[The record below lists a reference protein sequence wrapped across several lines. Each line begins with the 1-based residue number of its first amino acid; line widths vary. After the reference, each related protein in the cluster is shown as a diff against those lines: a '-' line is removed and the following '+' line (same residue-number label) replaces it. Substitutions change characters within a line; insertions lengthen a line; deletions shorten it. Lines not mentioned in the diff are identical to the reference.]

1 MINAMVDIYGV
12 FLPGFLVSA
21 IAAWC
26 SLIVLRKVL
35 VRAGFYRATFHPALI
50 DLALFVLLLAGIT
63 AVFVGR

>member
-1 MINAMVDIYGV
+1 MIGAMVDLYGV
-12 FLPGFLVSA
+12 YLPGFLVFA

-35 VRAGFYRATFHPALI
+35 VRVGFYRTTFHPALI

-63 AVFVGR
+63 AIFVR